1 MSMSVI
7 GSIVWIYYQ
16 LQAVI
21 LGDRKIT
28 FDIDKFI
35 VACLK
40 VFIIFQCQASL
51 IDVVMSNLFSGFSLQ
66 LSFESRNLCFHS
78 VLFLIGKLWICC
90 FIFLA
95 LIICCYCQCLWCNCY
110 GLANDLLIVTFCTCF
125 HIDCLVSVRYILV
138 CDRII
143 LPCLSVFGIL
153 QSHVFCSRNRLGHC
167 DSMALSIVYI
177 VVWCQCQLQLIAVH
191 DLEITCYIT

>member
-7 GSIVWIYYQ
+7 DSIVWIYHQ

-21 LGDRKIT
+21 LGDLKIT
-28 FDIDKFI
+28 FDINKFI

-51 IDVVMSNLFSGFSLQ
+51 IDVVMSNFFSSFSLQ

-78 VLFLIGKLWICC
+78 VLVLISKLRISCSILLN
-90 FIFLA
+90 F
-95 LIICCYCQCLWCNCY
+95 IICCYCQRLWCDCY
-110 GLANDLLIVTFCTCF
+110 CACLYLLIVTFCTCF
-125 HIDCLVSVRYILV
+125 HIDCLVSVRHILV

-143 LPCLSVFGIL
+143 LPCLSIFGIL
-153 QSHVFCSRNRLGHC
+153 QFHVFCSRNRLGHC
-167 DSMALSIVYI
+167 DSVALSIVYI

-191 DLEITCYIT
+191 DLEITCCVT